1 MLLPGRGGVPV
12 IHTGA
17 PKCVYEKRD
26 EGDFLSIYYIERRQE
41 RGKAPEDI
49 VRRLVLSERDAMRLR
64 QEIYDT
70 LSDGRAGK
78 VKKDAGN
85 PFT

>member
-1 MLLPGRGGVPV
+1 MLIPGRGGVPI

-26 EGDFLSIYYIERRQE
+26 EGDFLSIYYVERRQE
-41 RGKAPEDI
+41 RGKEPEEI
-49 VRRLVLSERDAMRLR
+49 IRRLVLPLHDAMKLR

-70 LSDGRAGK
+70 FANAG
-78 VKKDAGN
+78 VS
-85 PFT
+85 FL

>member
-1 MLLPGRGGVPV
+1 MLIPKGGGVPV

-26 EGDFLSIYYIERRQE
+26 EGDFLSIYYIEHRQE
-41 RGKAPEDI
+41 RGKAPEEI
-49 VRRLVLSERDAMRLR
+49 IRRLVLPMRDAMKLR

-70 LSDGRAGK
+70 FANAG
-78 VKKDAGN
+78 VS
-85 PFT
+85 FL